1 MVQGQAS
8 MFAIAITRTLRQL
21 GDPVF
26 LKVLA
31 GGLVLAVISLLLAA
45 WGAGALTDAYF
56 HSPHEWLDILL
67 QIAAGLAVLW
77 LGFFVFA
84 PLSAI
89 FIGIFSDAVVD
100 AVERRYYPARQSKA
114 LGFVTASWIGVR
126 LGLVVI
132 AANLLALP
140 IFIVAL
146 VIPGLPFLLF
156 WLLNAYLLSWGL
168 YDLVAPRHL
177 SAAEAKRHRRA
188 IRGPLFIT
196 GIMVAMLFSIPIV
209 NLVAP
214 IFGAAMMVHVF
225 HATYFKSRPHAQ
237 VP

>member
-1 MVQGQAS
+1 

-21 GDPVF
+21 TDPVF

-31 GGLVLAVISLLLAA
+31 GGIVLAVISLLLAA

-56 HSPHEWLDILL
+56 QSPHQWLDLLL

-84 PLSAI
+84 PLSAV

-100 AVERRYYPARQSKA
+100 AVERRYYPARQSKP
-114 LGFVTASWIGVR
+114 LGFATATWLGIR
-126 LGLVVI
+126 LGLIVI
-132 AANLLALP
+132 VANLLALP
-140 IFIVAL
+140 VFIVAL

-168 YDLVAPRHL
+168 YELVAPRHL
-177 SAAEAKRHRRA
+177 APAEVKRHRRA
-188 IRGPLFIT
+188 IRVPLFVT
-196 GIMVAMLFSIPIV
+196 GVMVAMLFSIPIV

-225 HATYFKSRPHAQ
+225 HATYFKSRSHGQAL
-237 VP
+237 

>member
-1 MVQGQAS
+1 

-21 GDPVF
+21 TDPVF

-31 GGLVLAVISLLLAA
+31 GGIVLAVISLLLAA

-56 HSPHEWLDILL
+56 HSPHQWLDLLL

-84 PLSAI
+84 PLSAV

-100 AVERRYYPARQSKA
+100 AVERRYYPGRQSKP
-114 LGFVTASWIGVR
+114 LGFATASWLGIR
-126 LGLVVI
+126 LGLIVI
-132 AANLLALP
+132 VANLLALP
-140 IFIVAL
+140 VFIVAL

-177 SAAEAKRHRRA
+177 APADVTRHRRA
-188 IRGPLFIT
+188 IRVPLFVT
-196 GIMVAMLFSIPIV
+196 GVMVAMLFSIPIV

-225 HATYFKSRPHAQ
+225 HATYFKSRSHGQAL
-237 VP
+237 